1 MRDKGVTVSSP
12 GLQVLIFWRQLLCR
26 LAVAME
32 LWRVPISRGLL
43 DLVLLRMADGTE
55 WCAPGMSGGEQP
67 LKCTMRSLLERRLG
81 DRAVPESWTTTVPLK
96 GVLHLLSDAE
106 QARLKLTPKRRVQ
119 GTLFLVS
126 MEALSEL
133 LHHTPRVKAW
143 AAGRTF
149 STIAELR
156 TQAANPPAAAVR
168 DMCCALVRVGAVPG
182 LWGGCTGRG
191 SAAVAAWA

>member
-1 MRDKGVTVSSP
+1 
-12 GLQVLIFWRQLLCR
+12 
-26 LAVAME
+26 
-32 LWRVPISRGLL
+32 
-43 DLVLLRMADGTE
+43 
-55 WCAPGMSGGEQP
+55 MSGGEQP
-67 LKCTMRSLLERRLG
+67 LKCMKRSQLEQKLG

-156 TQAANPPAAAVR
+156 TQATNPSAAAVR
-168 DMCCALVRVGAVPG
+168 DMFFALVRVGAMPG
-182 LWGGCTGRG
+182 LCGGYTGLG
-191 SAAVAAWA
+191 SGGVVVTAACV

>member
-1 MRDKGVTVSSP
+1 M
-12 GLQVLIFWRQLLCR
+12 
-26 LAVAME
+26 
-32 LWRVPISRGLL
+32 
-43 DLVLLRMADGTE
+43 
-55 WCAPGMSGGEQP
+55 
-67 LKCTMRSLLERRLG
+67 
-81 DRAVPESWTTTVPLK
+81 PESWTTTVPLK

-106 QARLKLTPKRRVQ
+106 QACLKLTPKRRVQ

-156 TQAANPPAAAVR
+156 TQAAAR
-168 DMCCALVRVGAVPG
+168 DMFFALVWVGAVPG
-182 LWGGCTGRG
+182 LCGGL
-191 SAAVAAWA
+191 